1 MARRSIVASHLSA
14 QGVMDK
20 IKETKGF
27 WRVQKWLAIYNLL
40 VDPRPLN
47 EIARHVGLAWQT
59 VRNLVSQYNRIGP
72 EAIESPGRGGRR
84 RAYMTVREEVEF
96 LEPFFEKA
104 GTGQVA
110 TNNQIKRALEDR
122 LGHKV
127 HKTMVYRL
135 LARHGWRKIVPRP
148 SHRQANEAEQEEFK
162 KNSRRA

>member
-72 EAIESPGRGGRR
+72 EAIESP
-84 RAYMTVREEVEF
+84 VRED
-96 LEPFFEKA
+96 
-104 GTGQVA
+104 G
-110 TNNQIKRALEDR
+110 D
-122 LGHKV
+122 GH
-127 HKTMVYRL
+127 T
-135 LARHGWRKIVPRP
+135 
-148 SHRQANEAEQEEFK
+148 
-162 KNSRRA
+162 